1 MNFIRHIRTAF
12 ELLAARDVATPH
24 HVSLYV
30 VLFSQWNEA
39 RFPAAVMLVRAEVM
53 RAAHIGS
60 ASTYLKC
67 LRELTTFGLIT
78 YLPSKSEHR
87 PSRCLMHELLPAQL
101 TPEVAQAPN
110 SNPPLASPTSGASTS
125 PKSGASTSPKSD
137 ASTSFKSG
145 ASTSPKSDASTG
157 ASRGKAVV
165 SLDKQVETKVNEN
178 KPVLSIK
185 LYVAAV
191 EKKGGSAPP
200 PAGQLSVPDE
210 ANLTAPGP
218 PPKVKVAPKRK
229 GPAAPPR
236 PRRPEVPFAHSELAT
251 PEAFAAAFAGTDYEF
266 ADLCYYHEVVT
277 NWRKDGEPPL
287 RRDWLATA
295 KRFMLNDSHDGR
307 LKLHPSQHPSG
318 PHRAPLSDTEFGK
331 AVDDYVSR
339 RYGS

>member
-12 ELLAARDVATPH
+12 ELLAARDDATPH

-30 VLFSQWNEA
+30 ALFSQWNEA

-60 ASTYLKC
+60 PSTYLKC

-87 PSRCLMHELLPAQL
+87 SSRCLMHELLPAQL
-101 TPEVAQAPN
+101 APEVAQAPN
-110 SNPPLASPTSGASTS
+110 SNPPPA
-125 PKSGASTSPKSD
+125 SPKSD
-137 ASTSFKSG
+137 

-185 LYVAAV
+185 LHAAA
-191 EKKGGSAPP
+191 EKKRGSASP
-200 PAGQLSVPDE
+200 PAGQLSVSDE
-210 ANLTAPGP
+210 ADLPAPVP

-236 PRRPEVPFAHSELAT
+236 PRRPEVPFADSELA
-251 PEAFAAAFAGTDYEF
+251 PLDAFIAAFQGTDYEL
-266 ADLCYYHEVVT
+266 ANLRYYHELVAT
-277 NWRKDGEPPL
+277 WRQHGEPPL

-295 KRFMLNDSHDGR
+295 KKFMLNDMQDGK
-307 LKLHPSQHPSG
+307 LKLATSATHPRG
-318 PHRAPLSDTEFGK
+318 AANPLTQAEFGA
-331 AVDDYVSR
+331 AVDDYANC
-339 RYGS
+339 RYA

>member
-12 ELLAARDVATPH
+12 ELLAARDDATPH

-30 VLFSQWNEA
+30 ALFSHWNEA

-60 ASTYLKC
+60 PSTYLKC

-101 TPEVAQAPN
+101 ALEVAQALN
-110 SNPPLASPTSGASTS
+110 SNPPSASPESV
-125 PKSGASTSPKSD
+125 
-137 ASTSFKSG
+137 

-157 ASRGKAVV
+157 ASCGKAVV

-185 LYVAAV
+185 LHVAAA
-191 EKKGGSAPP
+191 EKKRGLASSPDVQLVAPDEADLIAPAPP
-200 PAGQLSVPDE
+200 PKE
-210 ANLTAPGP
+210 
-218 PPKVKVAPKRK
+218 KVAPKRK

-251 PEAFAAAFAGTDYEF
+251 PETFAVAFVGTDYEF
-266 ADLCYYHEVVT
+266 ADLRYYHEVVT

-318 PHRAPLSDTEFGK
+318 PHRAPISDAEFGK
-331 AVDDYVSR
+331 AVDEYVSR
-339 RYGS
+339 RYGG

>member
-12 ELLAARDVATPH
+12 ELLAARDDATPH

-30 VLFSQWNEA
+30 ALFSQWNEA

-60 ASTYLKC
+60 PSTYLKC

-87 PSRCLMHELLPAQL
+87 SSRCLMHELLPAQL
-101 TPEVAQAPN
+101 APEVAQALN
-110 SNPPLASPTSGASTS
+110 SNPPPA
-125 PKSGASTSPKSD
+125 SPKSD
-137 ASTSFKSG
+137 ASTSPKSD

-185 LYVAAV
+185 LHAAAV
-191 EKKGGSAPP
+191 EKKRGSAPP
-200 PAGQLSVPDE
+200 PAGPLLAPDE
-210 ANLTAPGP
+210 ANLIAPGP

-229 GPAAPPR
+229 GPAALPR
-236 PRRPEVPFAHSELAT
+236 PRRPEVPFADSELA
-251 PEAFAAAFAGTDYEF
+251 PLDAFIAAFQGTDYEL
-266 ADLCYYHEVVT
+266 ANLRYYHELVAT
-277 NWRKDGEPPL
+277 WRQHGEPPL

-295 KRFMLNDSHDGR
+295 KKFMLNDMQDGK
-307 LKLHPSQHPSG
+307 LKLATSATYPRG
-318 PHRAPLSDTEFGK
+318 AANPLTQAEFGA
-331 AVDDYVSR
+331 AVDDYANG
-339 RYGS
+339 RYT